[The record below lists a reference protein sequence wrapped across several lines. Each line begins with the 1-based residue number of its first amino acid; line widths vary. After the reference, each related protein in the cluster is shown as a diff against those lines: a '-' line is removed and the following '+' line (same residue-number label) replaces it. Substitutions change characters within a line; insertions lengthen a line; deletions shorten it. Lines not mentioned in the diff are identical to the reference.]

1 MITKEAIEAALNAY
15 YGSDVEHGRM
25 AMAQMEAAITA
36 ALAAMP
42 VPAVREQNEWLKTRL
57 AEMQLPSTKRDHDTR
72 EKWLLHCGI
81 PDASSLTPAPDLAAE
96 NERLRKALEKVVDWA
111 SRRCPADDESV
122 PCPLCGARADIP
134 GDFCK
139 SVESIFPRDLLR
151 DTRAALERT

>member
-1 MITKEAIEAALNAY
+1 MITKEAIEAAARAMCEAWHYSKIGTPDGDAEWRRKQDQYRMQARAALTAAFAAMP
-15 YGSDVEHGRM
+15 GPAVKVKPLGKEFEEAIFSDVETLY
-25 AMAQMEAAITA
+25 EATAI
-36 ALAAMP
+36 
-42 VPAVREQNEWLKTRL
+42 
-57 AEMQLPSTKRDHDTR
+57 
-72 EKWLLHCGI
+72 
-81 PDASSLTPAPDLAAE
+81 TPAPDLASE
-96 NERLRKALEKVVDWA
+96 NERLRAALEKVVDWA